1 MTERQREIYK
11 IIADDLEINL
21 GKITPLDLERGVPER
36 FASVGGVLISASAFM
51 PDPATVEFD
60 TDGYVVRYC
69 LKRDTRTA
77 LTAYADTLEN
87 AFLALLRNA
96 LVMRNKAFKEARHMY
111 GIKLVA

>member
-1 MTERQREIYK
+1 MTEKQREIYK

-21 GKITPLDLERGVPER
+21 VKITPLDLERGVPER
-36 FASVGGVLISASAFM
+36 FASMGGVLISASASM

-69 LKRDTRTA
+69 LKKEARIT

-87 AFLALLRNA
+87 AFLALLRKA
-96 LVMRNKAFKEARHMY
+96 LVMRNRVFKEARRVM
-111 GIKLVA
+111 GIKLAA